1 MTGNRRGGWSVGV
14 LAGRAATDG
23 CTTTL
28 TVWHYGSAMGASA
41 GEVRLRNLEE
51 RGALTVV
58 DAVTMVW
65 VPGTPEPRVGR
76 LHSRTGAGGRR
87 GAVLGALAGTLVLA
101 PEAPTAGGSIGAL
114 AGMLQHTGIDE
125 PFLEEIKRRLT
136 PGTSALLVLSENAD
150 LDAIR
155 PVLERGRSRGDVT
168 LMHAV
173 LRADA
178 PSSLREVLSALP
190 SHPPGSP
197 VSGDPSG
204 AHPPVPSPRD
214 DRPGRSPRHKEKP

>member
-1 MTGNRRGGWSVGV
+1 VTGTRRRGSV
-14 LAGRAATDG
+14 RAAGHRDARDD

-58 DAVTMVW
+58 DAITMLW
-65 VPGTPEPRVGR
+65 MPGSQEPRVGR

-101 PEAPTAGGSIGAL
+101 PVAGAVAGAGLGAL
-114 AGMLQHTGIDE
+114 AGRLRHTGIDE
-125 PFLEEIKRRLT
+125 EFLEEIERRLT
-136 PGTSALLVLSENAD
+136 PGTSALLVLSEDAD

-173 LRADA
+173 LRDDA
-178 PSSLREVLSALP
+178 SQTLREVLATLP
-190 SHPPGSP
+190 ATTPGSP
-197 VSGDPSG
+197 VSGDTAGAQRPIPST
-204 AHPPVPSPRD
+204 RD
-214 DRPGRSPRHKEKP
+214 DRSGRSPRRKETT